1 MKPRNQRSTLPVWK
15 SNKEEWN
22 HVPRGRLRRRN
33 IDEEQ
38 WQRGNDRYTATSSS
52 TILLL
57 SRLDDLVFPNETV
70 VWSRS
75 RTYRESCRYGVPLD
89 EKDATKNGKGL
100 SVMEVEGRDR
110 LPEKEVDS
118 RGWRETNEPRRRM
131 IETVPRKRETRER
144 ERMGSFKEDLIWWKE
159 ERRAWF
165 YQHVNKANAH
175 RTVCQLTPKRTNWP
189 SLTTIRPWD
198 VIKKTFKWLERE
210 RNIRDS
216 THDDSLSS
224 WFYCYCYVIFFLLL
238 NARNGW
244 MIEWYNRRKY
254 LRSLRDLVIFTL
266 YIFVDAW

>member
-1 MKPRNQRSTLPVWK
+1 
-15 SNKEEWN
+15 
-22 HVPRGRLRRRN
+22 
-33 IDEEQ
+33 
-38 WQRGNDRYTATSSS
+38 
-52 TILLL
+52 
-57 SRLDDLVFPNETV
+57 
-70 VWSRS
+70 
-75 RTYRESCRYGVPLD
+75 
-89 EKDATKNGKGL
+89 
-100 SVMEVEGRDR
+100 
-110 LPEKEVDS
+110 
-118 RGWRETNEPRRRM
+118 
-131 IETVPRKRETRER
+131 
-144 ERMGSFKEDLIWWKE
+144 MGSFKEDLIWWKE

-216 THDDSLSS
+216 THDDSLSL

-238 NARNGW
+238 NGRNGW

-266 YIFVDAW
+266 YIFVVNRWMINRWNDPKKIFSFQKIFFFEQSQKKNERRDRVLLG